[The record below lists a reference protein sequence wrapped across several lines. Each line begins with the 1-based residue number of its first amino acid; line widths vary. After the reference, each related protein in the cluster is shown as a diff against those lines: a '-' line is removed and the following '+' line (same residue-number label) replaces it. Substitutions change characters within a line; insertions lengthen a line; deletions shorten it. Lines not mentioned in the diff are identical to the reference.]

1 MQRGPGEE
9 PLMDDKPVILHT
21 EASDGWGGQEIRI
34 MSEMLGMRQRGYTVI
49 LAAPAH
55 SRIYER
61 ALMEDIDAYAV
72 GMGRSSFIT
81 AIWKVAGII
90 RDKDVSI
97 INTHSSRD
105 SWIGSMAGRISGVPV
120 IRTRHISSKLNGNM
134 LTRLVYNQLADA
146 IITTGVFIK
155 DQLVRDVRVNPD
167 KVFSIPTG
175 MDVERY
181 EHADGERVRRD
192 LGIGADEKVLGVAAV
207 LRGWKGHEFVI
218 RAVPEILAS
227 FPATRLIIAGEG
239 PMRQHI
245 EAVVKD
251 LGLEHKVML
260 LGHRDDIAGVIK
272 SFDISVLASYAS
284 EGVPQFLIQSMAAGK
299 PVVGARTG
307 GIPEV
312 VVDGVNGL
320 VVEPRNPAAIAV
332 AVKEL
337 LGDPERMM
345 SMGDAGH
352 RLVVERYTRQKML
365 DEIEELYTRL
375 VR

>member
-1 MQRGPGEE
+1 
-9 PLMDDKPVILHT
+9 MDDKPVILHT